1 MSINKDSQ
9 KAPNLRFKGFTD
21 DWEQR
26 RFMDLLD
33 DTDGIRRGPFGS
45 ALKKD
50 LFVSESDYVIYEQQN
65 AIYDHFDT
73 RYNISKEKFDEL
85 HSFKLETGD
94 FIMSGAGTIGRISR
108 VPKGIKPGVFNQA
121 LIRFRI
127 KNEVTDSDYFLQWIR
142 SDNMQRKFTNAN
154 PGSAMTNLVPLSEVK
169 GWGVIV
175 PLKEEQRLLGKFLT
189 ALDNNITLH
198 QRKLDQLNQLKEALL
213 QQMFPGKGETVPKLR
228 FAGFEGDW
236 EERKLGD
243 LFIKGGS
250 GGTPKST
257 NKDFYDGNI
266 PFLGISDITKSNGF
280 INNTEKHIS
289 VDGLNN
295 SAAWVVPR
303 GAISLAMYA
312 SVGKVAVLNI
322 DAATSQAFYNMV
334 FDDDDLRDFV
344 YQCLI
349 KANELSEWNKLIST
363 GTQANLNADKVKN
376 FMLYLP
382 QNHAEIKLISAF
394 LKQFDTTIAIQQ
406 RKLDQLQNMKQVLLQ
421 NMFI

>member
-1 MSINKDSQ
+1 MGINKDSQ

-26 RFMDLLD
+26 NWSSTVNMSTNMVDPKDGRYDNLPHIGPGNIESFSGRILNNVHTVKEDNLISGKFHFKENDIIYGKINPQLAKYAYVNFEGLASA
-33 DTDGIRRGPFGS
+33 DTYVLNS
-45 ALKKD
+45 KKD
-50 LFVSESDYVIYEQQN
+50 LDQNFLFFELQTDRFYKYSVSVSMRTGMPKVNRDELNQYKYLLPN
-65 AIYDHFDT
+65 
-73 RYNISKEKFDEL
+73 NIS
-85 HSFKLETGD
+85 
-94 FIMSGAGTIGRISR
+94 
-108 VPKGIKPGVFNQA
+108 
-121 LIRFRI
+121 
-127 KNEVTDSDYFLQWIR
+127 
-142 SDNMQRKFTNAN
+142 
-154 PGSAMTNLVPLSEVK
+154 
-169 GWGVIV
+169 
-175 PLKEEQRLLGKFLT
+175 EQRLIGTLFKNIDKT
-189 ALDNNITLH
+189 ITLH

-213 QQMFPGKGETVPKLR
+213 QQVFPGKSENVPKLR

-236 EERKLGD
+236 EERKLSA

-257 NKDFYDGNI
+257 NKDFYEGNI

-303 GAISLAMYA
+303 GSISLAMYA

-322 DAATSQAFYNMV
+322 DVATSQAFYNMV

-406 RKLDQLQNMKQVLLQ
+406 RKLEQLQDMKQVLLQ

>member
-1 MSINKDSQ
+1 MSINKNSQ
-9 KAPNLRFKGFTD
+9 KTPNLRFKGFTD

-26 RFMDLLD
+26 KLKEVSVYSNGGSYENDVKESGKYELITLKSVDMTGNLVSSGKFIDKEEVPTLKEGTLIMVLSEQSPGLLGM
-33 DTDGIRRGPFGS
+33 TAEIPESNKYVLNQRVAGIVPTGKNDGYFLSMAININQRYFSKRGAGT
-45 ALKKD
+45 K
-50 LFVSESDYVIYEQQN
+50 VQ
-65 AIYDHFDT
+65 
-73 RYNISKEKFDEL
+73 NISKGNVENFEFFCPT
-85 HSFKLETGD
+85 S
-94 FIMSGAGTIGRISR
+94 
-108 VPKGIKPGVFNQA
+108 N
-121 LIRFRI
+121 
-127 KNEVTDSDYFLQWIR
+127 
-142 SDNMQRKFTNAN
+142 
-154 PGSAMTNLVPLSEVK
+154 
-169 GWGVIV
+169 
-175 PLKEEQRLLGKFLT
+175 EQRIIGTFFKNFNET
-189 ALDNNITLH
+189 IALH

-236 EERKLGD
+236 EERKLSA

-257 NKDFYDGNI
+257 NKDFYEGNI

-303 GAISLAMYA
+303 GSISLAMYA

-322 DAATSQAFYNMV
+322 DVATSQAFYNMV

-406 RKLDQLQNMKQVLLQ
+406 RKLDQLKNMKQVLLE